1 MRIMTYNIQYG
12 KGRDGFYDI
21 RRIAEAVAESD
32 IVGLQEIEAFWE
44 RSGGIDQ
51 VDAIVEH
58 LAGTGQQFF
67 STFGATIDIHRLVRT
82 QEGERLQRRRFGNAI
97 LSRWPILS
105 ARTFLFP
112 TKLTPLNAHSIQ
124 RGVTEAV
131 VDCPSGPL
139 RIYTSHLSHLGEEE
153 RLQQAR
159 FVLDLHRNAAYNG
172 PAAFGDHPDSS
183 WLEDPL
189 PPVPVDAVFMGDFN
203 TLPHSEVHAA
213 LTGAHHP
220 HYGSLLD
227 PERFVDAWLALGL
240 SEDEGATLYGDWDS
254 KSGTRID
261 YIMVSASLA
270 GRLMAAE
277 VKRDVDASDHQPLL
291 VTLAEQS
298 R

>member
-1 MRIMTYNIQYG
+1 MRIMTYNSQYG

-21 RRIAEAVAESD
+21 GRIAEAVAEAD
-32 IVGLQEIEAFWE
+32 IVGLQEIEAFWD
-44 RSGGIDQ
+44 RSGDIDQ
-51 VDAIVEH
+51 VEAIVDH
-58 LAGTGQQFF
+58 LAGKGRQYF
-67 STFGATIDIHRLVRT
+67 STFGATIDVHKLVRT
-82 QEGERLQRRRFGNAI
+82 SDGQTLRRRRFGNAI

-112 TKLTPLNAHSIQ
+112 GKLTPLNAHSIQ
-124 RGVTEAV
+124 RGVTEAI

-153 RLQQAR
+153 RLQQAC
-159 FVLDLHRNAAYNG
+159 FILDLHRSAAYNG
-172 PAAFGDHPDSS
+172 PAASGDHPDRS

-189 PPVPVDAVFMGDFN
+189 PPVPTDAIFMGDFN
-203 TLPHSEVHAA
+203 TLPHSKVHAA

-240 SEDEGATLYGDWDS
+240 SENDGATLYQDWDS

-261 YIMVSASLA
+261 YIMVSPGLA
-270 GRLMAAE
+270 GRLVAAE

-291 VTLAEQS
+291 VTLAEK
-298 R
+298 